1 MGVKK
6 CRFFSFKKGF
16 LGRHIILS
24 HNIFIFLWRSKKLS
38 SRNSKHGRVI
48 RSDATS
54 LAAPARR
61 RKTEKHS
68 SNKNSVAETLTVLVL
83 GAAAAAPA
91 DTTPQLKRNIFTI
104 RESRNFFSLRKKSR
118 LPSDVTSK

>member
-1 MGVKK
+1 MT
-6 CRFFSFKKGF
+6 
-16 LGRHIILS
+16 LS
-24 HNIFIFLWRSKKLS
+24 WAAL
-38 SRNSKHGRVI
+38 
-48 RSDATS
+48 
-54 LAAPARR
+54 APARR

-68 SNKNSVAETLTVLVL
+68 SNKNSVAETLTALVL
-83 GAAAAAPA
+83 GAAAPA